1 MFQLADCSPDGCVL
15 LLQVCVDE
23 LLLNVG
29 GEKNPQPLVAT
40 IFRYCLEK
48 PYFSTSFCEVVST
61 IPVNDGF
68 LETLSNEL
76 ELSAAERVGVGLALS
91 DSENPDL
98 NLEGK

>member
-1 MFQLADCSPDGCVL
+1 MDCSPDGCVL

-23 LLLNVG
+23 MLLNIG
-29 GEKNPQPLVAT
+29 GAKNHQLKHDLVAT
-40 IFRYCLEK
+40 IFRYCVDK
-48 PYFSTSFCEVVST
+48 PYFSTSFCEALRA
-61 IPVNDGF
+61 IPVSDGF

-91 DSENPDL
+91 DSGNSDL

>member
-1 MFQLADCSPDGCVL
+1 MDCSPDGCVL

-23 LLLNVG
+23 MLLNIG
-29 GEKNPQPLVAT
+29 GAKNHQLKHDLVAA
-40 IFRYCLEK
+40 IFRYCVDK
-48 PYFSTSFCEVVST
+48 PYFSTSFCEALRA
-61 IPVNDGF
+61 IPVSDGF

-91 DSENPDL
+91 DSGNSDL

>member
-1 MFQLADCSPDGCVL
+1 

-23 LLLNVG
+23 ILLNIG
-29 GEKNPQPLVAT
+29 GANNHRLKHDLVAI
-40 IFRYCLEK
+40 IFRYCVDK
-48 PYFSTSFCEVVST
+48 PYFSTNFCEALRAMPDS
-61 IPVNDGF
+61 DGL

-76 ELSAAERVGVGLALS
+76 ELSTTERVVVGLALS